1 MFGEGQ
7 QYSKG
12 KTQGNLKEI
21 LSGENPGNHLGGET
35 CIQQAAQHTRRP
47 QTTLLRERNDP
58 PLWPNLH
65 RVQLSLCVPS
75 HLPHLND
82 SDNPPGDRSASSDS
96 GWSQH

>member
-12 KTQGNLKEI
+12 KTQENLKEI

-58 PLWPNLH
+58 PPLA
-65 RVQLSLCVPS
+65 QLTQSTAKPLRTFTPAAPQRQRQPAKGQEC
-75 HLPHLND
+75 L
-82 SDNPPGDRSASSDS
+82 
-96 GWSQH
+96 Q